1 MKNNRVKGNNWERI
15 LVNRF
20 KEIGYIDAC
29 TSRAES
35 RNMDA
40 KKVDLCNTEPWR
52 VQAKNLSKLVDYV
65 KVLNSMP
72 QDKDGVNVICHK
84 KTRKRDKNF
93 VVEGEYA
100 ILKLDDFFDLLNQL
114 QILKRE
120 TVIIHN

>member
-1 MKNNRVKGNNWERI
+1 MVNNRNRGNGYERT

-20 KEIGYIDAC
+20 KALGYTEAC

-65 KVLNSMP
+65 KVLDSMP
-72 QDKDGVNVICHK
+72 QDEDGINIVCHK
-84 KTRKRDKNF
+84 KTKKRNKNF

-100 ILKLDDFFDLLNQL
+100 VLKLDDFFDLLQQL

>member
-1 MKNNRVKGNNWERI
+1 MSNNRNRGNGYERT

-20 KEIGYIDAC
+20 KQLGFEKAC

-40 KKVDLCNTEPWR
+40 KKVDLCNTDPWR

-65 KVLNSMP
+65 KVLESMP
-72 QDKDGVNVICHK
+72 KEEGINVICHK
-84 KTRKRDKNF
+84 KTRKRHKNF

-100 ILKLDDFFDLLNQL
+100 IMTLDDFFDLLGKIRVLEQ
-114 QILKRE
+114 E
-120 TVIIHN
+120 TRLIHN